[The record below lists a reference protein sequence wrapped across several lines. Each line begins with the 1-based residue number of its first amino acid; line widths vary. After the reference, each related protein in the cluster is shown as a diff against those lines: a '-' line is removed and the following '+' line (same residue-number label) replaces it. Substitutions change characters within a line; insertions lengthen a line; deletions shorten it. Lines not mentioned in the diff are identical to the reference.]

1 MVAEQVEKLI
11 SLTKDDMIL
20 TLFNSAIENLKE
32 QK

>member
-11 SLTKDDMIL
+11 SLTKDDMIR